1 MSPLDGASFG
11 ISEGAYSDGFH
22 FARELTRERVVT
34 DAPDWMFATAQDIE
48 SFIREF
54 EERSLPKPRWTHH
67 AHLVVGL
74 WYLTHHS
81 QDDAL
86 SIVRQRIRAYNEAV
100 GTANTDSS
108 GYHETLTRLF
118 LRGIAA
124 HILAHSSESLPS
136 SLTLLLQSPLA
147 HKDWPLAFYSRE
159 RLFSVAARDDWL
171 EPDLTPNDNTRN
183 EYFQL

>member
-1 MSPLDGASFG
+1 MS
-11 ISEGAYSDGFH
+11 AYVCH
-22 FARELTRERVVT
+22 RTT
-34 DAPDWMFATAQDIE
+34 QDIE

-54 EERSLPKPRWTHH
+54 EGGSLPKVRWTHH

-81 QDDAL
+81 PDDAL
-86 SIVRQRIRAYNEAV
+86 FIIRQRIRAYNEAV
-100 GTANTDSS
+100 GTANTDSN

-124 HILAHSSESLPS
+124 HISDYSNESLPD
-136 SLTLLLQSPLA
+136 SLALLLQSPLA

-159 RLFSVAARDDWL
+159 RLFSVAARHDWL
-171 EPDLTPNDNTRN
+171 EPDFTPNDNTHN
-183 EYFQL
+183 AKQ